1 MPNFKAF
8 FLQKQ
13 KTQITIKGEQR
24 MKLSNRVPVRILII
38 TLMIFFTMMCFTSGC
53 ITPRTKNEKNNRNKV
68 GIRQPASLYYDFG
81 DVLIPK
87 ELKIDQ
93 KQSFIYR
100 TGGYA
105 CGLMILTGHV
115 ELTSLIN
122 FFSNNMVKDNWRL
135 LSTFKSPRTLLLFQK
150 DNRWCIITITE
161 GGFARS
167 SEVSIWVAPTGSQA
181 SSGAMGQPDGFSEAI
196 IN

>member
-1 MPNFKAF
+1 MNIWNRF
-8 FLQKQ
+8 FAVKWFISGILLMLLTTGCLTGVNKSQQKNRQ
-13 KTQITIKGEQR
+13 KT
-24 MKLSNRVPVRILII
+24 SVH
-38 TLMIFFTMMCFTSGC
+38 
-53 ITPRTKNEKNNRNKV
+53 
-68 GIRQPASLYYDFG
+68 QPASLYYDFG

-87 ELKIDQ
+87 ELKIVQ
-93 KQSFIYR
+93 EPSFIYR

-105 CGLMILTGHV
+105 CGLMILKGRV

-135 LSTFKSPRTLLLFQK
+135 LSTFKSPRTLMLFQK

-161 GGFARS
+161 GKFIS
-167 SEVSIWVAPTGSQA
+167 MSNTEVAIWVAPTGSQA
-181 SSGAMGQPDGFSEAI
+181 GTVNGFTESL

>member
-1 MPNFKAF
+1 MNLRIRIPVLMVISTIILCLMTNGCLTALSKND
-8 FLQKQ
+8 KKNRP
-13 KTQITIKGEQR
+13 KTG
-24 MKLSNRVPVRILII
+24 L
-38 TLMIFFTMMCFTSGC
+38 
-53 ITPRTKNEKNNRNKV
+53 
-68 GIRQPASLYYDFG
+68 RQPTSLYYDFG

-87 ELKIDQ
+87 ELKIVQ
-93 KQSFIYR
+93 EPSFIYR

-105 CGLMILTGHV
+105 CGLMILKGRV

-161 GGFARS
+161 GRFTMS
-167 SEVSIWVAPTGSQA
+167 TEVAIWVAPTGAQA
-181 SSGAMGQPDGFSEAI
+181 GTGTMGQPDGFSEAL

>member
-1 MPNFKAF
+1 M
-8 FLQKQ
+8 
-13 KTQITIKGEQR
+13 
-24 MKLSNRVPVRILII
+24 MIL
-38 TLMIFFTMMCFTSGC
+38 FTSAC
-53 ITPRTKNEKNNRNKV
+53 ITPGTKNKKTNRHKA
-68 GIRQPASLYYDFG
+68 GPRQPTSLYYDFG

-93 KQSFIYR
+93 KPSFIYR

-105 CGLMILTGHV
+105 CGLMTLSGHV

-150 DNRWCIITITE
+150 ENRWCIITITE
-161 GGFARS
+161 GGLFS
-167 SEVSIWVAPTGSQA
+167 STEVAIWVAPTNSQA
-181 SSGAMGQPDGFSEAI
+181 GSSFLGQPDGFSEAI

>member
-1 MPNFKAF
+1 
-8 FLQKQ
+8 
-13 KTQITIKGEQR
+13 
-24 MKLSNRVPVRILII
+24 MKLSNRVPVFILVISI
-38 TLMIFFTMMCFTSGC
+38 MMLITSGC
-53 ITPRTKNEKNNRNKV
+53 ITPGSKNVKTTRPKI

-93 KQSFIYR
+93 KTSFIYR

-161 GGFARS
+161 GGSFSS
-167 SEVSIWVAPTGSQA
+167 SEVAIWVAPTGTQA
-181 SSGAMGQPDGFSEAI
+181 GSGVMGQPDGFSEAI

>member
-1 MPNFKAF
+1 MK
-8 FLQKQ
+8 
-13 KTQITIKGEQR
+13 IKY
-24 MKLSNRVPVRILII
+24 RVPVSIMFISMMII
-38 TLMIFFTMMCFTSGC
+38 ITSGC
-53 ITPRTKNEKNNRNKV
+53 LTPGTKNVKNNRPKA
-68 GIRQPASLYYDFG
+68 GIRQPSSLYYDFG

-93 KQSFIYR
+93 KPSFIYR

-161 GGFARS
+161 GGFASS
-167 SEVSIWVAPTGSQA
+167 SEVAIWVAPTGAQA
-181 SSGAMGQPDGFSEAI
+181 GSGVIGQPEGFSEAI

>member
-1 MPNFKAF
+1 
-8 FLQKQ
+8 
-13 KTQITIKGEQR
+13 
-24 MKLSNRVPVRILII
+24 
-38 TLMIFFTMMCFTSGC
+38 MIFFLSSC
-53 ITPRTKNEKNNRNKV
+53 ITPAKNTKTNRRKAV
-68 GIRQPASLYYDFG
+68 PRQPASLYYDFG

-87 ELKIDQ
+87 ELKILQ
-93 KQSFIYR
+93 NPSFIYR

-135 LSTFKSPRTLLLFQK
+135 LSTFKSSRTLLLFQK

-161 GGFARS
+161 GGLFS
-167 SEVSIWVAPTGSQA
+167 STEVAIWVAPTGGQA
-181 SSGAMGQPDGFSEAI
+181 GAGVMGQPDGFSEAI

>member
-1 MPNFKAF
+1 
-8 FLQKQ
+8 
-13 KTQITIKGEQR
+13 
-24 MKLSNRVPVRILII
+24 MKRIHVCILII
-38 TLMIFFTMMCFTSGC
+38 TMMIFFTSSC
-53 ITPRTKNEKNNRNKV
+53 ISPAAKNTKTRRKA
-68 GIRQPASLYYDFG
+68 IPRQPASLYYDFG

-87 ELKIDQ
+87 ELKILQ
-93 KQSFIYR
+93 NPSFIYR

-135 LSTFKSPRTLLLFQK
+135 LSTFKSSRTLLLFQK

-161 GGFARS
+161 GGLFRS
-167 SEVSIWVAPTGSQA
+167 TEVAIWVAPTGGQA
-181 SSGAMGQPDGFSEAI
+181 GAGAMGQPDGFSEAI